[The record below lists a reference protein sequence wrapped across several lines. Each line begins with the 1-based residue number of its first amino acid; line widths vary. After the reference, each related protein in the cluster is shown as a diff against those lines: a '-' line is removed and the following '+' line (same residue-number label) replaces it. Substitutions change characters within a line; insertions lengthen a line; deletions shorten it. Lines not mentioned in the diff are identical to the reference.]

1 MYKVKFFPEHNLAIL
16 KIENNHDQSILE
28 IFTEA
33 DKLVHSVK
41 YKEGI
46 NLIIDYRKAILP
58 EDENLYSYMSS
69 GSNFQCRLNKL
80 VRIIDKQK
88 KEIHAKK
95 NMKLFQLFYT
105 GEQFL
110 QKTITKYNASAAL
123 SAADVKGD
131 ASACIMFL
139 ETPLK

>member
-88 KEIHAKK
+88 EIHAKK
-95 NMKLFQLFYT
+95 HEAVPAVLHRRAVPSENYY
-105 GEQFL
+105 E
-110 QKTITKYNASAAL
+110 I
-123 SAADVKGD
+123 
-131 ASACIMFL
+131 
-139 ETPLK
+139 

>member
-1 MYKVKFFPEHNLAIL
+1 MYKVKFFPPEHNLAIL

-88 KEIHAKK
+88 EIHAK

-123 SAADVKGD
+123 SAADVKGGD